1 MLEKFGNMTFNKARM
16 KERLPYP
23 VYLKWKDVVRT
34 NTFLDK
40 ETADS
45 IAHAMKEWA
54 LEHGATHYSH
64 WFFPLNG
71 LAAKK
76 HEAFLDRTSD
86 LETMN
91 RFSGKELIKGEPDAS
106 SFPSGGIRSTFEA
119 RGYTYWDCTANSF
132 ILDNILYIPSIFLS
146 YTGEKL
152 DKRAP
157 LMDSI
162 NEVSKQGSRVVNLF
176 EKSEYCYRMRSKL
189 GLEQEFFLIDKKLYD
204 KRSDLKN
211 VGRTLF
217 GARPPK
223 GQELED
229 HYFGSIP
236 KRVNDFY
243 EDVNKTLWELGIYA
257 KTEHNE
263 AAPCQFE
270 LAILFENANI
280 AIDDNQLCMSILKST
295 ALKHGLVCLLHEKPF
310 KGVNGSGKHNNYSL
324 VTNYGLNVFD
334 PGDDPLNNSLFL
346 LFTSA
351 LIESVYKNQTLL
363 RISSSSAS
371 NDYRLGGAEA
381 PPAIISIFLGSDLED
396 IFKSIAYKEHEVR
409 NINNKIKVESLGE
422 IDKDSS
428 DRNRTS
434 SVAFTGNKF
443 EFRMLGSSKMA
454 ADINIVI
461 NAGLSYVLKKF
472 ADRLEGLDESELK
485 EEVYKIVE
493 ETIKNHG
500 GVLYDGDNYSDYWI
514 EEAKR
519 RGLKNHKTLMDALTA
534 IRDEDSGQIFYKSNI
549 FSKKEVQAMYE
560 VYLQDI
566 IKYHSLELR
575 IAKDMIIKDIV
586 PAAIKEINQISSLLN
601 FTKNIG
607 LENIV
612 NKLNECIEKLLADR
626 DKLVEIY
633 DKSLEITD
641 SYESAKFLQENTVS
655 LLEDIRKYADELE
668 KLVSRE
674 NYTLP
679 TYEDIFSSLN

>member
-1 MLEKFGNMTFNKARM
+1 M
-16 KERLPYP
+16 
-23 VYLKWKDVVRT
+23 
-34 NTFLDK
+34 
-40 ETADS
+40 
-45 IAHAMKEWA
+45 
-54 LEHGATHYSH
+54 
-64 WFFPLNG
+64 
-71 LAAKK
+71 
-76 HEAFLDRTSD
+76 
-86 LETMN
+86 
-91 RFSGKELIKGEPDAS
+91 
-106 SFPSGGIRSTFEA
+106 
-119 RGYTYWDCTANSF
+119 
-132 ILDNILYIPSIFLS
+132 
-146 YTGEKL
+146 
-152 DKRAP
+152 
-157 LMDSI
+157 
-162 NEVSKQGSRVVNLF
+162 
-176 EKSEYCYRMRSKL
+176 
-189 GLEQEFFLIDKKLYD
+189 
-204 KRSDLKN
+204 
-211 VGRTLF
+211 
-217 GARPPK
+217 
-223 GQELED
+223 
-229 HYFGSIP
+229 
-236 KRVNDFY
+236 
-243 EDVNKTLWELGIYA
+243 
-257 KTEHNE
+257 
-263 AAPCQFE
+263 
-270 LAILFENANI
+270 
-280 AIDDNQLCMSILKST
+280 
-295 ALKHGLVCLLHEKPF
+295 
-310 KGVNGSGKHNNYSL
+310 
-324 VTNYGLNVFD
+324 
-334 PGDDPLNNSLFL
+334 
-346 LFTSA
+346 
-351 LIESVYKNQTLL
+351 
-363 RISSSSAS
+363 
-371 NDYRLGGAEA
+371 GGAEA

-461 NAGLSYVLKKF
+461 NAGLAYVLKKF

-493 ETIKNHG
+493 ETIKNYG

-534 IRDEDSGQIFYKSNI
+534 IRDEDSSQIFYKSNI

-575 IAKDMIIKDIV
+575 IAKDMIIKDII

-612 NKLNECIEKLLADR
+612 KKLNKCIEKLLADR